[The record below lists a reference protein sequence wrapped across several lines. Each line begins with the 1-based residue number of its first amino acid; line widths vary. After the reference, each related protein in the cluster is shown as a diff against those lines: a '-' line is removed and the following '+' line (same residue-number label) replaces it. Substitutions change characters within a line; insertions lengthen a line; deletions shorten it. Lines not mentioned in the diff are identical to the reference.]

1 MTAPNTKP
9 DEELDDLITKIMAT
23 EIDTHASWVAYAM
36 LVGVKS
42 NPIPITKDR
51 YDRYKKTHAK
61 IKKLIEPYLQ
71 AETEK
76 AVQAEL
82 KKVRQLLEAE
92 RLITGRSFQH
102 VNAYN
107 QAIGDAKAIVSGR
120 LAALEKGEQK

>member
-9 DEELDDLITKIMAT
+9 DEPLRNRV
-23 EIDTHASWVAYAM
+23 W
-36 LVGVKS
+36 
-42 NPIPITKDR
+42 
-51 YDRYKKTHAK
+51 
-61 IKKLIEPYLQ
+61 KLIHPHITAEPNYDSGMELLDKLETFIQ